1 MAKNIGKI
9 VQVIGPVVDIRYAS
23 GVLPALKNAIDVLKE
38 NNEKLAV
45 VVAGGNGAG
54 KSTFINHQLL
64 PLYKTTGINYIN
76 ADDWQKKH

>member
-1 MAKNIGKI
+1 M
-9 VQVIGPVVDIRYAS
+9 
-23 GVLPALKNAIDVLKE
+23 KE

-76 ADDWQKKH
+76 ADDWQKKHFGIYPLRCNTLYPIKSAKD